1 MPDIPERIVL
11 IGPSGA
17 GKSSIAR
24 ALGERWAKPVID
36 TDDELSDRIG
46 MSITEFFARFGERAF
61 RAIERDVVK
70 QACQRGP
77 AVIATGG
84 GAVLYAE
91 NWAAWRADSVVVGL
105 AADPAT
111 LVARVSEQTGADGER
126 AERPLLAGNAEE
138 RIRALIAQRAALYA
152 QADIT
157 VDTSAL
163 DHSAAIDAVEHAVLK
178 HATEEISPR
187 LSLLTPS
194 GRSDIYIGRGA
205 RARLGTT
212 IRQRWPRSRR
222 VWLVSDEHVA
232 AAWADEVCESL
243 ERDGLRADTLV
254 VQPGETSKSLA
265 DVERLCREMTDRGAT
280 RGDVV
285 VALGGGVVGDLAGFV
300 ASICLRGLALVQVPT
315 SLLAMV
321 DSSVGGKTGVNLPAG
336 KNLAGAFYQPGIVLI
351 DPAFLDTL
359 PQAEYRS
366 GMAEV
371 IKHALIQPSTP
382 LGGTSLLEA
391 LLAMHLDPLPVDQI
405 EEILTL
411 NVAIKASVV
420 ESDEREAGLRMILN
434 FGHTA
439 GHAIE
444 ADGYRYRH
452 GEAIGLGLLTIFG
465 VAVAMGRVPESDA
478 DRVRDLLTRAGLPT
492 ALETDMETVLRNL
505 PHDKKN
511 VDGAIHWVLPV
522 QDGGVEI
529 ETGVEIVDVRGSLAA
544 LTGERTVRVL

>member
-46 MSITEFFARFGERAF
+46 MSITEFFARFGEPAF

-280 RGDVV
+280 RDDVV
-285 VALGGGVVGDLAGFV
+285 VALGGGAVLDAGVRAALAGH
-300 ASICLRGLALVQVPT
+300 
-315 SLLAMV
+315 
-321 DSSVGGKTGVNLPAG
+321 TGVFLDVGLRDAARRTGFDTGVALMALNPRGQWLGLMEARRPRYEAAAALRIDTSG
-336 KNLAGAFYQPGIVLI
+336 RTADEVLEEIVAAL
-351 DPAFLDTL
+351 DPAHKQAHDQAHDQAHEQASGGGS
-359 PQAEYRS
+359 PQNR
-366 GMAEV
+366 
-371 IKHALIQPSTP
+371 
-382 LGGTSLLEA
+382 
-391 LLAMHLDPLPVDQI
+391 
-405 EEILTL
+405 EEQ
-411 NVAIKASVV
+411 A
-420 ESDEREAGLRMILN
+420 
-434 FGHTA
+434 
-439 GHAIE
+439 
-444 ADGYRYRH
+444 
-452 GEAIGLGLLTIFG
+452 
-465 VAVAMGRVPESDA
+465 
-478 DRVRDLLTRAGLPT
+478 
-492 ALETDMETVLRNL
+492 
-505 PHDKKN
+505 
-511 VDGAIHWVLPV
+511 
-522 QDGGVEI
+522 
-529 ETGVEIVDVRGSLAA
+529 
-544 LTGERTVRVL
+544 